1 MKKIISLYQENEKFV
16 SLYMRNDEKYLLL
29 SGPWAPHGSDWFSCN
44 KYVEDAE
51 HIAMLSKE
59 RKAME
64 RYHHYYDRLMFVPP
78 L

>member
-1 MKKIISLYQENEKFV
+1 V
-16 SLYMRNDEKYLLL
+16 LLS

-64 RYHHYYDRLMFVPP
+64 RYHHYYDRLMFVSP
-78 L
+78 LL